1 MVVENPSNIHLL
13 RRFAQKTVGSTF
25 SFGEHG
31 SLVQALRTNL
41 MKNST
46 QLRQQTL
53 VILQR
58 FETLKFIDVADRE
71 LSDHFKGQLCECI
84 QLMEDFEK
92 TEVGFAF
99 EKNKLMQ
106 LQRLEVMFNS
116 GAVPPEYL
124 ELCHDF
130 LIGCLWIKF
139 APLFAS
145 VHSCVGA
152 IVRNTT
158 GTTRQKLVAHHTKL
172 VRTLSLLS

>member
-1 MVVENPSNIHLL
+1 MIENPSNIHLL
-13 RRFAQKTVGSTF
+13 RRFAQKTAGSSF

-53 VILQR
+53 VILKR
-58 FETLKFIDVADRE
+58 FETLKYVDVADRE
-71 LSDHFKGQLCECI
+71 VSEHFKGQLCECI

-92 TEVGFAF
+92 TEVGFRF
-99 EKNKLMQ
+99 EKNKIMQ

-116 GAVPPEYL
+116 GAVPAEYL
-124 ELCHDF
+124 EISYDF

-139 APLFAS
+139 APIFAG
-145 VHSCVGA
+145 VHSAVGA

-158 GTTRQKLVAHHTKL
+158 GEFRQKLVEKHTKL

>member
-1 MVVENPSNIHLL
+1 
-13 RRFAQKTVGSTF
+13 
-25 SFGEHG
+25 
-31 SLVQALRTNL
+31 

-53 VILQR
+53 VILKR
-58 FETLKFIDVADRE
+58 FETLKFVDVADRE
-71 LSDHFKGQLCECI
+71 LSEHFKGQFCECI

-106 LQRLEVMFNS
+106 LQRLAVMFNS
-116 GAVPPEYL
+116 GAVPAEYH
-124 ELCHDF
+124 EICYDF
-130 LIGCLWIKF
+130 LIGCQRNKY
-139 APLFAS
+139 APHIAS

-158 GTTRQKLVAHHTKL
+158 GETRQ
-172 VRTLSLLS
+172 